1 MAELILYMGG
11 CCGDIIT
18 GLIDT
23 KGISIT
29 SEKCIVLKERSKLK
43 RSFEFDNTAEKDAYI
58 SSASRYWNSLPSHD
72 ADYHMQNNHPYL
84 GIVCGNWE
92 TALWAATRFRGL
104 HRDLVWKR
112 MSKASGAKTIEEYAQ
127 LIMDFSNMIKPAAYK
142 TIELADIVE
151 GNAIEKLKELT
162 QLDDCASIMYNQW
175 LESVSDK

>member
-29 SEKCIVLKERSKLK
+29 SGKCIILKERAKLK
-43 RSFEFDNTAEKDAYI
+43 RSFQFVDTAEKDAYI
-58 SSASRYWNSLPSHD
+58 ASASRYWKSLPSHD
-72 ADYHMQNNHPYL
+72 ADYHIKNNHPYL
-84 GIVCGNWE
+84 GIVCNDRK
-92 TALWAATRFRGL
+92 TALWAATRFRKL
-104 HRDLVWKR
+104 HRDPVWER

-127 LIMDFSNMIKPAAYK
+127 LITDFSNMIKPAAYK

-162 QLDDCASIMYNQW
+162 QLDDCASIMYDQW
-175 LESVSDK
+175 LEAVSDK